1 MNHTLSQPWTLQ
13 PAGAADADR
22 PLPAPVGSG
31 LTQGTQGTHGTHG
44 ASGPH
49 AASPASHTAAG
60 HPPAGLSSLVPALVT
75 VHQPDSPAAEGFRT
89 LRSQLSLRTAATG
102 RSGGALAVLSPSRGD
117 GRSWCAANL
126 AVSMAQRGGPVL
138 LVDANLRQPSLHAW
152 LGLPGDRGLATVL
165 GGRTAAPRP
174 LPVLPVL
181 PVAQVPG
188 LFLLPAGAAE
198 GHPLEWLESPAF
210 AELLQQLAGRY
221 AHVVVDTP
229 AAELGADAAVI
240 AAHCQAALLVVRQ
253 HHSRVQAVQD
263 LCAAFAPRGTP
274 VAGVFLNGH

>member
-13 PAGAADADR
+13 PSGAADADR
-22 PLPAPVGSG
+22 PLPAPVGGG
-31 LTQGTQGTHGTHG
+31 LIQGTQGAPGTHG
-44 ASGPH
+44 AIGPH
-49 AASPASHTAAG
+49 AASPATHSAAG

-102 RSGGALAVLSPSRGD
+102 RSGGALAVLSASRGD

-152 LGLPGDRGLATVL
+152 LGLPGDRGLASAL
-165 GGRTAAPRP
+165 SAPADAPRP
-174 LPVLPVL
+174 LPVL

-198 GHPLEWLESPAF
+198 GHPLELLESPAF